1 MRRPSPAMCPPAD
14 TGSES
19 PPRQVPWK
27 APPIHQGLVRFS
39 EVTPQVPAASRPAGQ
54 ATSFCGPVPLHRG
67 ALHLPDNE
75 KVQWRTVAPALVLL
89 GRSTGEHGVGSKCDL
104 SLPQKDSVTYPL
116 TKQGWIAHFAT
127 GHSREREEA
136 PALRAHGPR
145 WAALQLTVAQT
156 AQNEYDRHH
165 HDELKKRASQAFWRT
180 SWKKLLVR

>member
-1 MRRPSPAMCPPAD
+1 MRRPSPAVCPPAD

-54 ATSFCGPVPLHRG
+54 VPLHRG
-67 ALHLPDNE
+67 ALRLPDNE

-89 GRSTGEHGVGSKCDL
+89 GGSTGEHGVARSVICLCPRRIRSHIHSLNKGGL
-104 SLPQKDSVTYPL
+104 HTLPQ
-116 TKQGWIAHFAT
+116 AAAEN
-127 GHSREREEA
+127 ERRRL
-136 PALRAHGPR
+136 PSRAHGPR

-180 SWKKLLVR
+180 SWKKLHVR